1 MKLFKGVLIF
11 SAGAAIGSVVTWKLL
26 KTKYE
31 QYAQEEIDSVK
42 EVFKNRQPI
51 PVVKE
56 EKNSYAQTVT
66 SLGYSQMST
75 EKVKTAIE
83 AKEVV
88 EEAIA
93 IISPMAFGELDDYDT
108 VGLTYYADGVLA
120 YDSTD
125 EKVASIEKT
134 VGIEALDC
142 FGEYEDDIVHVRND
156 DLKVDF
162 EISKDSRSYSDVVDA
177 YEHSVDSDE

>member
-1 MKLFKGVLIF
+1 MKAFKYVLIF
-11 SAGAAIGSVVTWKLL
+11 SAGAAIGSLVTWKLL

-42 EVFKNRQPI
+42 EVFSKKQPT
-51 PVVKE
+51 PVVKS
-56 EKNSYAQTVT
+56 EKVDYSTTVT

-75 EKVKTAIE
+75 DKVKTAIE
-83 AKEVV
+83 AQTVA

-125 EKVASIEKT
+125 EQVASIEKT
-134 VGIEALDC
+134 VGPEALEC

-162 EISKDSRSYSDVVDA
+162 EISKDSRKYSDVVDVYA
-177 YEHSVDSDE
+177 HSVEDE